1 MPNSYFITGVLLLNI
16 TTWAWFMVL
25 VMPTQK
31 GWRGFIERVGLAG
44 FWSLFFGS
52 TLGGGAVILN
62 RPFRG
67 SELLTVAL
75 VESVVCVI
83 SAVCMII
90 SDSDDVDGT
99 E

>member
-1 MPNSYFITGVLLLNI
+1 
-16 TTWAWFMVL
+16 MVL
-25 VMPTQK
+25 AIPAQK

-52 TLGGGAVILN
+52 TLGGGAAILN
-62 RPFRG
+62 RPFRV
-67 SELLTVAL
+67 SEFLTVAL

-83 SAVCMII
+83 SAVCMLI
-90 SDSDDVDGT
+90 SGSDEVDGT